1 MFVKKP
7 FIKIVKPPFT
17 AGPRMCIG
25 NRFALTE
32 MKIAAAMTLKSFRYK
47 FNFSMFLKGPDLH
60 VSSSRILDSP
70 VTQMN
75 KHPWCYIMLSHDDIL
90 IELEKRS

>member
-7 FIKIVKPPFT
+7 FIKIVNLPFT

-32 MKIAAAMTLKSFRYK
+32 MKIATAMTLKSFRYK
-47 FNFSMFLKGPDLH
+47 FNFFVLLMGYICMF
-60 VSSSRILDSP
+60 ILP
-70 VTQMN
+70 GYWTA
-75 KHPWCYIMLSHDDIL
+75 PP
-90 IELEKRS
+90 RR

>member
-7 FIKIVKPPFT
+7 FIKIVNPPFT

-32 MKIAAAMTLKSFRYK
+32 MKIATAMTLKSFRYK
-47 FNFSMFLKGPDLH
+47 FNFFVLLMAYICMFPLPGYWTAP
-60 VSSSRILDSP
+60 SR
-70 VTQMN
+70 
-75 KHPWCYIMLSHDDIL
+75 
-90 IELEKRS
+90 R

>member
-7 FIKIVKPPFT
+7 FIKIVNPPFT

-32 MKIAAAMTLKSFRYK
+32 MKIATAMTLKSFRYK
-47 FNFSMFLKGPDLH
+47 FNCVVNGLH
-60 VSSSRILDSP
+60 LHASSSRILDSP